1 VKAEHRSRDTD
12 RQLMSWL
19 RRLSLWPRS
28 LAARTALVLI
38 VGLVVVQTL
47 GLGIHTLDRNDLV
60 RLAAVRVFT
69 FRVMSIYRDLAETP
83 VDQRQARLG
92 SIQIAKGFKIEVT
105 TSLNP
110 LFANLMPAPPP
121 IRHSILLNMDN
132 FPLPAELR
140 PQHVRFAVD
149 PETRREFT
157 ALQMPDGTWL
167 VISSRLPGPDALQG
181 TEFLFAFVL
190 MTFLA
195 AAMTIWAVRR
205 LTAPVRTLA
214 AAAEALGRDV
224 NAPPLPED
232 GPSEIAAAAAAFN
245 TMAGRIRR
253 FVDDRTL
260 LLTAIGHDLRTP
272 ITRMRLRAEF
282 MEDDEQRAKMLRDL
296 DEMEAMVSATIAFGR
311 IASPNEPVSPIDLA
325 ELLRT
330 VLDEAGDAAPEIADR
345 LSYDGPDH
353 WTVRV
358 RPQAFKRALTNLV
371 GNAIKYGDSA
381 YVRLVRPNRPGGNL
395 RIEVADNGPGI
406 PPEHMERVMQ
416 PFQRLETSRNR
427 ETGGVGLGLPIA
439 RDIAR
444 AHGGDL
450 TLANR
455 PEGGARVTLTLP
467 A

>member
-1 VKAEHRSRDTD
+1 
-12 RQLMSWL
+12 MSWF
-19 RRLSLWPRS
+19 RRVPLWPRS
-28 LAARTALVLI
+28 LAARTAFVLI
-38 VGLVVVQTL
+38 IGLVVVQTL

-60 RLAAVRVFT
+60 RLAAVRVFS

-83 VDQRQARLG
+83 LAQRAAR
-92 SIQIAKGFKIEVT
+92 IDHIPIPKGFSVQVSST
-105 TSLNP
+105 LDPVFT
-110 LFANLMPAPPP
+110 NLMPTPPP

-132 FPLPAELR
+132 FPLPPELR
-140 PQHVRFAVD
+140 PQHVHFAVD

-157 ALQMPDGTWL
+157 GLEMPDGTWL
-167 VISSRLPGPDALQG
+167 VVSSRLPGPDEIQG
-181 TEFLFAFVL
+181 TEFLIAFVL
-190 MTFLA
+190 MTVLA
-195 AAMTIWAVRR
+195 AALTIWAVRR

-232 GPSEIAAAAAAFN
+232 GPSEIAAASSAFN
-245 TMAGRIRR
+245 TMAARIRR
-253 FVDDRTL
+253 FVEDRTL

-282 MEDDEQRAKMLRDL
+282 MEDDDQRAKMLSDL

-330 VLDEAGDAAPEIADR
+330 VLDEAGDAAPEVADKLR
-345 LSYDGPDH
+345 YFGPDH

-358 RPQAFKRALTNLV
+358 RPQAFKRALTNLI
-371 GNAIKYGDSA
+371 GNAIKYGGTA
-381 YVRLVRPNRPGGNL
+381 LVRLVLPNRPGDSL
-395 RIEVADNGPGI
+395 RIEIADNGPGI
-406 PPEHMERVMQ
+406 PPSEMERVMQ

-455 PEGGARVTLTLP
+455 HEGGARVTLTLP

>member
-1 VKAEHRSRDTD
+1 
-12 RQLMSWL
+12 MSWFK
-19 RRLSLWPRS
+19 RIHLWPRS
-28 LAARTALVLI
+28 LAARTAFVLL
-38 VGLVVVQTL
+38 VGLIVVQTL

-69 FRVMSIYRDLAETP
+69 FRVMSIYRDLAEIP
-83 VDQRQARLG
+83 VDQRKARLG
-92 SIQIAKGFKIEVT
+92 DISLPKGYRVEVIPQIE
-105 TSLNP
+105 P
-110 LFANLMPAPPP
+110 LLANLLPAPPP
-121 IRHSILLNMDN
+121 FRHSILLNMDT
-132 FPLPAELR
+132 FPLPPELR
-140 PQHVRFAVD
+140 PQHVRFAMD
-149 PETRREFT
+149 PETRVEFT
-157 ALQMPDGTWL
+157 ALQMPDGSWL

-181 TEFLFAFVL
+181 TEFFIAFVL
-190 MTFLA
+190 MTVLA
-195 AAMTIWAVRR
+195 AALTIWAVRR

-253 FVDDRTL
+253 FVEDRTL

-282 MEDDEQRAKMLRDL
+282 MEDDEQRGKMLRDL

-330 VLDEAGDAAPEIADR
+330 VLDEAGDAAPEIAEK
-345 LSYDGPDH
+345 LTYNGPDH

-371 GNAIKYGDSA
+371 GNAIKYGNA
-381 YVRLVRPNRPGGNL
+381 AHVRLLPPSRSDVSL
-395 RIEVADNGPGI
+395 RVEVTDNGPGI

-450 TLANR
+450 VLANR

>member
-1 VKAEHRSRDTD
+1 
-12 RQLMSWL
+12 MFW
-19 RRLSLWPRS
+19 RRRFPFWPRS
-28 LAARTALVLI
+28 LAARTASVLI

-60 RLAAVRVFT
+60 RLAALRVFT

-83 VDQRQARLG
+83 VSQRMSRLDRITVPKSF
-92 SIQIAKGFKIEVT
+92 SIEIRPRIDT
-105 TSLNP
+105 

-121 IRHSILLNMDN
+121 VRHSILLNMDG
-132 FPLPAELR
+132 FPLPPELR
-140 PQHVRFAVD
+140 PQHVRFAID
-149 PETRREFT
+149 PATRREFT
-157 ALQMPDGTWL
+157 GLEMPDGTWL
-167 VISSRLPGPDALQG
+167 VISSRVPGPGALQG
-181 TEFLFAFVL
+181 TEFLIAFLL

-195 AAMTIWAVRR
+195 AALTIWAVRR

-232 GPSEIAAAAAAFN
+232 GPSEIAAAASAFN
-245 TMAGRIRR
+245 TMAARIRR
-253 FVDDRTL
+253 FVEDRTL

-282 MEDDEQRAKMLRDL
+282 MEDDDQRAKMLRDL

-330 VLDEAGDAAPEIADR
+330 VLDEAGDAAPEIVDKLR
-345 LSYDGPDH
+345 YDGPDH

-371 GNAIKYGDSA
+371 ANAVKYGDAA
-381 YVRLVRPNRPGGNL
+381 YLRLVLPSQPAASL
-395 RIEVADNGPGI
+395 RIEVADDGPGI
-406 PPEHMERVMQ
+406 PPEEMERVLQ

-467 A
+467 S